1 MRLALQYIIISGIA
15 LALSSASV
23 SLFAQERCGSV
34 QYFKSLYSNPVLRK
48 VEFEKWLGQ
57 QTPQHKIGRAARQ
70 QAAPYQ
76 VPVVVHIIHNG
87 EPIGTGANISDEQ
100 VMSQIRV
107 LNEDFNRQNSDATN
121 TPQEFRDEAGSL
133 DIEFVL
139 AKSDPDGLATNGI
152 VRLNGGRSSWS
163 MNDNYT
169 LKATSYWPAEQY
181 LNIWVCNLTDTF
193 VGFAQFPESD
203 LQGHENSS
211 TNRLTD
217 GVVIWHKAF
226 GSSDDGPFNLD
237 PAFNKGRTATHE
249 MGHFL
254 GLHHIWG
261 DDSDCN
267 GTDYVTD
274 TPNQGPNTNGCATH
288 PKIDNCGQVIMFM
301 NFLDYSDD
309 DCMNMFTNGQIDRMI
324 TVIENS
330 PRRNSLLLSPGL
342 QEPAPLPNDLGIR
355 EIVFPDAS
363 VCSNVITPVIEVRN
377 YGNNI
382 ITSARIRFILDGT
395 VQESADFSLALDP
408 LESTQLSFTTLI
420 IPSGNHSI
428 TFQVLSTNSGTDG
441 GSYNDEKTST
451 VIVPAFANAP
461 FSEDFT
467 TLPAGWIIHNP
478 DGQITWQLVDAPAD
492 NANNKALKLDY
503 FNYDD
508 KVGEIDMFLSPVID
522 LSSAAAAT
530 LSFEVAHA
538 RFQLSNDRLKVIV
551 MTDCED
557 MTQGTVVYSKAGDSL
572 KTAPSTTTPFT
583 PSGPNQ
589 WRKELINLSAFSGAA
604 KVQIAFVGI
613 NDWGNNIY
621 LDDVALHTEQTTD
634 VAVLRLVTPSLVTC
648 EDQVTPRLLIRN
660 TGSETLQDVDLTY
673 SVNDGAQVV
682 IALNDLN
689 LAFGSDTEI
698 SLPSLEL
705 PGTTNTLY
713 VGLSNPNGS
722 PDFNPADNEKTF
734 KIAVNQATDRIPL
747 REDFEDD
754 FSSAWTVIN
763 PNDGMNW
770 EATPTNFG
778 QSLYFNAFNND
789 MSGDESWLVSPV
801 LDFSRTAEASMVF
814 DLSHAARVGGAGRLA
829 IMASTDCGNT
839 YSEIPYRFPGAL
851 AATESW
857 VPASEE
863 DWNKNIPVNLNSLAG
878 EENVRIAFVMH
889 HQQGNNLYLD
899 NIEFFVSQDPP
910 VVEIQDLYSIYGY
923 DLSNPELTELK
934 IAFNLPE
941 RQDVRF
947 TIINTTVQM
956 ETDGILTD
964 VLNQTFPLDL
974 STQLPSGV
982 YFIRVQIGGKYYS
995 SKILVF

>member
-1 MRLALQYIIISGIA
+1 MRPALQYIIIPGIA
-15 LALSSASV
+15 LALSSVSL

-34 QYFKSLYSNPVLRK
+34 QYFKTLYPDPVLRK
-48 VEFEKWLGQ
+48 VAFEKWLGQ
-57 QTPQHKIGRAARQ
+57 QTPQHKIGRAARE

-76 VPVVVHIIHNG
+76 IPVVIHIIHNG
-87 EPIGTGANISDEQ
+87 EAIGVGANISDEQ
-100 VMSQIRV
+100 VLSQIRV
-107 LNEDFNRQNSDATN
+107 LNEDFNRQNADAAN
-121 TPQEFRDEAGSL
+121 TPPEFLDEAAGV

-152 VRLNGGRSSWS
+152 VRVNGGRSSWS

-169 LKATSYWPAEQY
+169 LKAKSYWPAEQY

-193 VGFAQFPESD
+193 VGYAQFPESN

-237 PAFNKGRTATHE
+237 PSFNKGRTATHE

-261 DDSDCN
+261 DESECV

-309 DCMNMFTNGQIDRMI
+309 DCMNMFTSGQINRMI
-324 TVIENS
+324 AVIENS
-330 PRRNSLLLSPGL
+330 PRRNSLLSSPGL

-355 EIVFPDAS
+355 AIVFPDAS
-363 VCSNVITPVIEVRN
+363 ACSNVITPVIEVRN
-377 YGNNI
+377 YGSNT
-382 ITSARIRFILDGT
+382 ITAARIRFVLDGT
-395 VQESADFSLALDP
+395 VQEAVNFTLALDP
-408 LESTQLSFTTLI
+408 LQSAQVSFSTLT

-428 TFQVLSTNSGTDG
+428 TFQVLLTNGGTDG
-441 GSYNDEKTST
+441 GSYNDERTAT

-461 FSEDFT
+461 FSETFSA
-467 TLPAGWIIHNP
+467 LPAGWIIHNP
-478 DGQITWQLVDAPAD
+478 DGQITWELVNAPAD

-503 FNYDD
+503 FNYEDR
-508 KVGEIDMFLSPVID
+508 VGEIDMFLSPVID
-522 LSSAAAAT
+522 LSSAAAAI

-538 RFQLSNDRLKVIV
+538 RFQLSNDRLKVVV

-557 MTQGTVVYSKAGDSL
+557 MNQGTVVYSKAGDSL
-572 KTAPSTTTPFT
+572 KTAPSTTSAFS

-589 WRKELINLSAFSGAA
+589 WRKEMINLSTFAGAA

-621 LDDVALHTEQTTD
+621 LDDVALFTEKTTD
-634 VAVLRLVTPSLVTC
+634 AALLRLISPAPVTC
-648 EDQVTPRLLIRN
+648 EDQVTPRLMIRN
-660 TGSETLQDVDLTY
+660 TGSETLQNLDVAY
-673 SVNDGAQVV
+673 SVNGGTRMTIV
-682 IALNDLN
+682 LTGLN
-689 LAFGSDTEI
+689 LASGDEKEI
-698 SLPSLEL
+698 SLPLLEL
-705 PGTTNTLY
+705 SETTNTLS
-713 VGLSNPNGS
+713 VGLENPNGS

-734 KIAVNQATDRIPL
+734 SIAVNQATDRIPL
-747 REDFEDD
+747 RENFEGD
-754 FSSAWTVIN
+754 FSSVWTVVN

-770 EATPTNFG
+770 ETVPTNFG

-801 LDFSRTAEASMVF
+801 LDFSQTSEASMAF
-814 DLSHAARVGGAGRLA
+814 DLSHAARDGGTGQLT
-829 IMASTDCGNT
+829 ILASTDCGNT
-839 YSEIPYRFPGAL
+839 YTEIPYRFPGAPVV
-851 AATESW
+851 AESW
-857 VPASEE
+857 IPGAEE
-863 DWNKNIPVNLNSLAG
+863 DWTTNIPVNLNPLAG
-878 EENVRIAFVMH
+878 KQNIRIAFVMH
-889 HQQGNNLYLD
+889 HQQGNNLYVD

-910 VVEIQDLYSIYGY
+910 TVGIDELYAIYGY
-923 DLSNPELTELK
+923 NLTNPEQTDLK
-934 IAFNLPE
+934 IIFNLPD
-941 RQDVRF
+941 RQDVRY
-947 TIINTTVQM
+947 TIINTAGQI
-956 ETDGILTD
+956 ETDGVLTD
-964 VLNQTFPLDL
+964 VLNQTFPLNL
-974 STQLPSGV
+974 SNQLSSGM